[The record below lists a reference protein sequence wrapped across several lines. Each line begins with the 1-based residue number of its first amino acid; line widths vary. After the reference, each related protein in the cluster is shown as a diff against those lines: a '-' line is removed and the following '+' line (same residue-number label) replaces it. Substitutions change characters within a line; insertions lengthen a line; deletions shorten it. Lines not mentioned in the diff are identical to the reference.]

1 MRHTLVAVFDN
12 RSDAQQALDALLA
25 AGFARTDASLSSADP
40 TGQSNSVT
48 GGDGPLAGAHEE
60 GIGAS
65 IKHFFTGLFG
75 SDTSEHAM
83 KYAGAVTRGHHVLTL
98 STESEPEVERAADI
112 IEGFGPVD
120 IDERHDQWMRDAGG
134 TGAPGTGAAAS
145 NLQQSGGLSAQSGSL
160 GSGSS
165 SLSAGASSGASAG
178 SYQGTPPGT
187 EPGALQ
193 FSAHED
199 RNFFATQNINDP
211 VPKGT
216 TYEEPLGASEQS
228 GGSLDGA
235 VGGNTLSGTQSSA
248 QNPATSPSRQSASGG
263 SQSGSLNQSGST
275 LQGTA
280 SIPGSDDTSLGG
292 TAVLGN
298 QSGSLQRDGNLSGSQ
313 QRDVSARGNV
323 RVFSEGTGSIKGN
336 GRTVMSDTYDD
347 YFRNDWNDNYSSLGG
362 SYDDY
367 APAYRFG
374 NEMRRDDKYRD
385 RDWSDVEQ
393 TLRSDW
399 ESRNPGASTWD
410 KFKAAVRRGWDKI
423 TPDSDDHYR
432 SHWNDNYSSLGDSYD
447 DYAPAYRYG
456 SAARSNDKYRNR
468 NWDDVESDLRT
479 DWEARN
485 PGASTWDKFK
495 AAVRHGWD
503 KITPDLNTDDWYHS
517 DWHDNYSS
525 LGGGYEEY
533 EPAYRYGTTMRTSAK
548 YRDRS
553 WDEVESDLKSD
564 WEARNPGAST
574 WDKFKAAVRRGWDKI
589 TPDIDAD
596 SYYRTHWNAR
606 YSNADDAYDDYLPAY
621 RYGDE
626 AKRLQQYRGR
636 HWDDVES
643 DLKADWDARYT
654 SGPSTWEKFKDAV
667 RHGWDKITPD
677 MDDDSTYYHSHY
689 ESNYASSGT
698 AYDDVAPAYRYGSEM
713 RSSDTYRDR
722 DWNDV
727 ESDLKNDWHS
737 KYGTS
742 HEPSAWER
750 IKAAVRHGWDRMT
763 GETSATT
770 DDDGYYRTHWSTQYA
785 ASGTSYDELAPAY
798 RYGTEMR
805 SSTKYRGRNWDDV
818 ENDLRTDWD
827 TRYGKDGAS
836 TWDKMKAAVRHGW
849 DRVTS

>member
-12 RSDAQQALDALLA
+12 RSDAQQALDELLA

-40 TGQSNSVT
+40 TGQSDSIT
-48 GGDGPLAGAHEE
+48 GSGEPLAGEHEE
-60 GIGAS
+60 GFGAS
-65 IKHFFTGLFG
+65 IKHFFAGLFG
-75 SDTSEHAM
+75 SDTGEHAM

-98 STESEPEVERAADI
+98 STDSEPEVERAADI
-112 IEGFGPVD
+112 IERFGPVD
-120 IDERHDQWMRDAGG
+120 IDERHDQWTRDAGAAG
-134 TGAPGTGAAAS
+134 TPYTGTTAS
-145 NLQQSGGLSAQSGSL
+145 NLQQSGSLSAQSGNL
-160 GSGSS
+160 GSS
-165 SLSAGASSGASAG
+165 SGAPGG

-193 FSAHED
+193 FSPHED

-216 TYEEPLGASEQS
+216 TYEEPMGASAQS

-248 QNPATSPSRQSASGG
+248 QNPAVSPSRQAAPGG
-263 SQSGSLNQSGST
+263 SQNGSLGQSGSLSQSGST

-292 TAVLGN
+292 TAVLAN
-298 QSGSLQRDGNLSGSQ
+298 ASGSLQRDSNLSGSQ
-313 QRDVSARGNV
+313 QRDVAARGNV
-323 RVFSEGTGSIKGN
+323 RVFSDGTGSIKGN
-336 GRTVMSDTYDD
+336 GRTAPSDTYGDD
-347 YFRNDWNDNYSSLGG
+347 F
-362 SYDDY
+362 
-367 APAYRFG
+367 
-374 NEMRRDDKYRD
+374 
-385 RDWSDVEQ
+385 
-393 TLRSDW
+393 RSDW
-399 ESRNPGASTWD
+399 N
-410 KFKAAVRRGWDKI
+410 
-423 TPDSDDHYR
+423 
-432 SHWNDNYSSLGDSYD
+432 
-447 DYAPAYRYG
+447 
-456 SAARSNDKYRNR
+456 
-468 NWDDVESDLRT
+468 
-479 DWEARN
+479 
-485 PGASTWDKFK
+485 
-495 AAVRHGWD
+495 
-503 KITPDLNTDDWYHS
+503 
-517 DWHDNYSS
+517 DNYSS

-533 EPAYRYGTTMRTSAK
+533 EPAYRYGTSMRTSGK

-564 WEARNPGAST
+564 WEARNPGTST

-636 HWDDVES
+636 HWDDAES
-643 DLKADWDARYT
+643 DLKADWESRYT
-654 SGPSTWEKFKDAV
+654 TGPSTWEKFKEAV
-667 RHGWDKITPD
+667 RHGWDKVTPD
-677 MDDDSTYYHSHY
+677 MDDDSTYYHKHY
-689 ESNYASSGT
+689 ESNYAGTGT

-713 RSSDTYRDR
+713 RASDTYRDR
-722 DWNDV
+722 DWDDV

-737 KYGTS
+737 RHGTAGGA
-742 HEPSAWER
+742 SAWER
-750 IKAAVRHGWDRMT
+750 TKAAVRHGWDKVT
-763 GETSATT
+763 GETTATGA
-770 DDDGYYRTHWSTQYA
+770 DDGYYRTHWSNQYA

-805 SSTKYRGRNWDDV
+805 SSTKYRDRSWDDV

-827 TRYGKDGAS
+827 TRYGTNGAS
-836 TWDKMKAAVRHGW
+836 TWEKMKAAVRHGW

>member
-25 AGFARTDASLSSADP
+25 SGFARTDASLSSADP
-40 TGQSNSVT
+40 TGQSDSL
-48 GGDGPLAGAHEE
+48 GGDDERLAGAHEE
-60 GIGAS
+60 GFGAS

-98 STESEPEVERAADI
+98 SAETEPDVERAADI
-112 IEGFGPVD
+112 IERYGPVD
-120 IDERHDQWMRDAGG
+120 IDERHDQWMREAGG
-134 TGAPGTGAAAS
+134 AGALGTGAAS
-145 NLQQSGGLSAQSGSL
+145 SGLRQSGSQSAQSGSL
-160 GSGSS
+160 GAGSGMS
-165 SLSAGASSGASAG
+165 SAG

-216 TYEEPLGASEQS
+216 TYEEPMGASAQS

-248 QNPATSPSRQSASGG
+248 QNPAVSPSLQSASGG
-263 SQSGSLNQSGST
+263 SQSGSLSQSGST

-292 TAVLGN
+292 TAVLGS
-298 QSGSLQRDGNLSGSQ
+298 QSGSLQRDSNLSGSQ
-313 QRDVSARGNV
+313 QRDVAARGNV
-323 RVFSEGTGSIKGN
+323 RVFSQGTGSTAGDVRS
-336 GRTVMSDTYDD
+336 GLDDTTDD
-347 YFRNDWNDNYSSLGG
+347 AFRSHWHDNYSSLGG

-367 APAYRFG
+367 APAYRYG
-374 NEMRRDDKYRD
+374 SDMRRDERYRA

-393 TLRSDW
+393 TLRTDW

-432 SHWNDNYSSLGDSYD
+432 NHWN
-447 DYAPAYRYG
+447 
-456 SAARSNDKYRNR
+456 
-468 NWDDVESDLRT
+468 
-479 DWEARN
+479 
-485 PGASTWDKFK
+485 
-495 AAVRHGWD
+495 
-503 KITPDLNTDDWYHS
+503 
-517 DWHDNYSS
+517 DNYSS

-533 EPAYRYGTTMRTSAK
+533 EPAYRYGTTMRTSDR

-564 WEARNPGAST
+564 WEARNPGTST
-574 WDKFKAAVRRGWDKI
+574 WDKFKAAVRRGWDKV
-589 TPDIDAD
+589 TPDIDDD
-596 SYYRTHWNAR
+596 SYYRTHWNKR
-606 YSNADDAYDDYLPAY
+606 YSNDDRQAYDDYLPAY
-621 RYGDE
+621 RYGSE

-636 HWDDVES
+636 HWDDAES
-643 DLKADWDARYT
+643 DLKADWESRYT
-654 SGPSTWEKFKDAV
+654 SGSSTWENFKDAV

-677 MDDDSTYYHSHY
+677 MDDDSTYYRSHY
-689 ESNYASSGT
+689 ASTYASTGT
-698 AYDDVAPAYRYGSEM
+698 SYDDVAPAYRYGNEM
-713 RSSDTYRDR
+713 RASDTYRDR

-727 ESDLKNDWHS
+727 EGDLKNDWHG
-737 KYGTS
+737 KYGTT
-742 HEPSAWER
+742 HEASAWER
-750 IKAAVRHGWDRMT
+750 IKAAVRHGWDTMT
-763 GETSATT
+763 GETTDRT
-770 DDDGYYRTHWSTQYA
+770 DDDSYYRTHWSNMYA
-785 ASGTSYDELAPAY
+785 ASGSSYDELAPAY

-805 SSTKYRGRNWDDV
+805 SNSKYSGRAWDDV
-818 ENDLRTDWD
+818 ESDLRTDWD
-827 TRYGKDGAS
+827 TRYGKDGVS

>member
-12 RSDAQQALDALLA
+12 RSDAQKALDELLA
-25 AGFARTDASLSSADP
+25 SGFARTDASLSSADP

-48 GGDGPLAGAHEE
+48 GENELQAGTHEE
-60 GIGAS
+60 GFGAS

-112 IEGFGPVD
+112 IERFGPVD
-120 IDERHDQWMRDAGG
+120 IDERHDQWTREAGAG
-134 TGAPGTGAAAS
+134 STYATGAAS
-145 NLQQSGGLSAQSGSL
+145 SGLQGAGSLSAQSAQSAGPGVAA
-160 GSGSS
+160 GSGSAS
-165 SLSAGASSGASAG
+165 IGSSSGASAG

-193 FSAHED
+193 FSSDGD
-199 RNFFATQNINDP
+199 RNYFGTQNINDP

-216 TYEEPLGASEQS
+216 TYEEPLGASMQA
-228 GGSLDGA
+228 GGSLDSA
-235 VGGNTLSGTQSSA
+235 VGGNTLSGTQSSS
-248 QNPATSPSRQSASGG
+248 QNPATGTSRQSALGG
-263 SQSGSLNQSGST
+263 SQSGSLSQGGES

-292 TAVLGN
+292 TAVLASG
-298 QSGSLQRDGNLSGSQ
+298 SGSLQRDSGQSGSQ
-313 QRDVSARGNV
+313 QRDLGSRGNV
-323 RVFSEGTGSIKGN
+323 RVFSHDAGSATNRAASGA
-336 GRTVMSDTYDD
+336 GASYDD
-347 YFRNDWNDNYSSLGG
+347 PYRSHWDDNYSSLGG

-367 APAYRFG
+367 APAYR
-374 NEMRRDDKYRD
+374 
-385 RDWSDVEQ
+385 
-393 TLRSDW
+393 
-399 ESRNPGASTWD
+399 
-410 KFKAAVRRGWDKI
+410 
-423 TPDSDDHYR
+423 
-432 SHWNDNYSSLGDSYD
+432 
-447 DYAPAYRYG
+447 YG
-456 SAARSNDKYRNR
+456 SDARSNDKYRDR
-468 NWDDVESDLRT
+468 NWDDVESDLKT
-479 DWEARN
+479 DWESRN

-525 LGGGYEEY
+525 LGGSYDDY
-533 EPAYRYGTTMRTSAK
+533 EPAYRYGTSMRTSDK

-564 WEARNPGAST
+564 WDARHPGAST

-596 SYYRTHWNAR
+596 SYYRTHWNKR
-606 YSNADDAYDDYLPAY
+606 YSTADNDAYDDYLPAY
-621 RYGDE
+621 RYGSE
-626 AKRLQQYRGR
+626 AKRLEQYRGR
-636 HWDDVES
+636 HWDDAES
-643 DLKADWDARYT
+643 DLKADWESRYT
-654 SGPSTWEKFKDAV
+654 SGPSTWENFKDAV

-689 ESNYASSGT
+689 ESNYAASGT
-698 AYDDVAPAYRYGSEM
+698 AYDDVAPAYRYGNEM
-713 RSSDTYRDR
+713 RASDTYRDR

-727 ESDLKNDWHS
+727 EGDLKTDWHS

-742 HEPSAWER
+742 GEPSAWER
-750 IKAAVRHGWDRMT
+750 IKAAVRHGWDSMT
-763 GETSATT
+763 GETSATRTTHAT
-770 DDDGYYRTHWSTQYA
+770 DDDSYYRTHWSNMYA
-785 ASGTSYDELAPAY
+785 ASGTGYDDLAPAY
-798 RYGTEMR
+798 RYGNEMR
-805 SSTKYRGRNWDDV
+805 ANAKYRDRSWDDV
-818 ENDLRTDWD
+818 ESDLRADWD
-827 TRYGKDGAS
+827 TRYGKDGVS

>member
-48 GGDGPLAGAHEE
+48 GEDGALAGEHEE
-60 GIGAS
+60 GFGAS

-98 STESEPEVERAADI
+98 STESEPEIERAADV
-112 IEGFGPVD
+112 IERFGPVD
-120 IDERHDQWMRDAGG
+120 IDERHDEWMRDAGS
-134 TGAPGTGAAAS
+134 TGALSTGAAAS
-145 NLQQSGGLSAQSGSL
+145 SLQQSGSMSAQSGSL
-160 GSGSS
+160 GS
-165 SLSAGASSGASAG
+165 SSGAGSSTSTSAG

-216 TYEEPLGASEQS
+216 TYEEPQGASEQS

-248 QNPATSPSRQSASGG
+248 QNPAVSPSRQSASSG
-263 SQSGSLNQSGST
+263 SQSGSLSQSGST

-298 QSGSLQRDGNLSGSQ
+298 ASGSLQRDGNLSGSQ
-313 QRDVSARGNV
+313 QRDVGARGNV
-323 RVFSEGTGSIKGN
+323 RVYSRDAGAASSTGTG
-336 GRTVMSDTYDD
+336 YDD
-347 YFRNDWNDNYSSLGG
+347 HTRSHWKDNYASQGG

-367 APAYRFG
+367 APAYRYG
-374 NEMRRDDKYRD
+374 TE
-385 RDWSDVEQ
+385 
-393 TLRSDW
+393 
-399 ESRNPGASTWD
+399 A
-410 KFKAAVRRGWDKI
+410 RG
-423 TPDSDDHYR
+423 
-432 SHWNDNYSSLGDSYD
+432 
-447 DYAPAYRYG
+447 
-456 SAARSNDKYRNR
+456 NDKYRNR
-468 NWDDVESDLRT
+468 NWDDVESDLKT
-479 DWEARN
+479 DWESRN

-643 DLKADWDARYT
+643 DLKADWESRSA
-654 SGPSTWEKFKDAV
+654 SGPSTWEKFKEAV
-667 RHGWDKITPD
+667 RHGWDKVTPD
-677 MDDDSTYYHSHY
+677 MDDDSTYYRTHY
-689 ESNYASSGT
+689 ETNYAGTGT
-698 AYDDVAPAYRYGSEM
+698 AYDDVAPAYRYGNEM
-713 RSSDTYRDR
+713 RASDTYRDR

-727 ESDLKNDWHS
+727 EGDLKNDWHS

-742 HEPSAWER
+742 NEPSAWER
-750 IKAAVRHGWDRMT
+750 IKAAVRHGWDEMT
-763 GETSATT
+763 GETVGT
-770 DDDGYYRTHWSTQYA
+770 DDDGYYRTHWSNQYA

-805 SSTKYRGRNWDDV
+805 ASTKYRGRNWDDI
-818 ENDLRTDWD
+818 ENDLHSDWD
-827 TRYGKDGAS
+827 TRYGKDGVS